1 MAPHKLYDL
10 KRNTGWLLVYYNILS
25 ISNSMFILIYRN
37 LIQYKLYFCSKL
49 IYDMSLVNIEMDIT
63 MGNERTPEER
73 FKVLA
78 EQRMTQA
85 LKFIR
90 LIGNLS
96 NRQSYDY
103 SPEQYKRMIS
113 ELKKRVLE
121 AEARFK
127 EAKDQKIEDSFKWE

>member
-1 MAPHKLYDL
+1 M
-10 KRNTGWLLVYYNILS
+10 YYL
-25 ISNSMFILIYRN
+25 R
-37 LIQYKLYFCSKL
+37 
-49 IYDMSLVNIEMDIT
+49 LVNIEMDIT

-73 FKVLA
+73 FKALA

-103 SPEQYKRMIS
+103 TPEQYKRMIS

-127 EAKDQKIEDSFKWE
+127 EAKDLKIEDDFTWE